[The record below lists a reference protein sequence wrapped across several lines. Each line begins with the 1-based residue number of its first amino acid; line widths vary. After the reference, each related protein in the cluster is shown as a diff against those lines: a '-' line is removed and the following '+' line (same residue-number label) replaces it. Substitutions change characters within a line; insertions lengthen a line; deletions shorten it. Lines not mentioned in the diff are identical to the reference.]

1 MQQRKRHSIITAF
14 TLTHSVTVIEAKQ
27 SGKRIVQERRKEEE
41 EEEEEEER
49 KERRNSGT
57 NSKRDVKPPTPRVM
71 TSLSDNKVQH
81 VQQRGKV
88 LPRIVRR
95 NKVLGKLRWTVRN
108 P

>member
-1 MQQRKRHSIITAF
+1 MGGISFLGEYNDEIF
-14 TLTHSVTVIEAKQ
+14 
-27 SGKRIVQERRKEEE
+27 QEEQE

-71 TSLSDNKVQH
+71 TSLRDNKVQH